1 MGGRDDWFDLV
12 DADGLVDEVLLEF
25 LAPPPTLGVTAWAER
40 NRVLSGKD
48 SAEPGPY
55 RVDRTPYAA
64 EPMDCLGQHSLT
76 EEVVLMWGAQTS
88 KTTIGSNWLGYLVDS
103 NPGPVMIVQPTID
116 MAKRYSR
123 QRLAP
128 MIEESPVL
136 RRKVRENRSRDDANT
151 TLLKEFAGGFMAI
164 AGANSAAGLR
174 SMPVRDLFLDEID
187 GYPMDVDGEGD
198 PIKLAEARQTT
209 FARRK
214 RLLTSTPTTK
224 DFSRIEARYLASDRC
239 RFHVPC
245 PHCAT
250 TQPLEWGAD
259 QPHGIKWERDADGRA
274 LPDTVRY
281 VCRACGA
288 EIREH
293 HKPAMLAAGAWVA
306 DAPGAM
312 AGRVRGFQLSSLYSP
327 LGWLSWSTLVEEW
340 DSAMVAARSGD
351 VSLLRVFINTRLAQT
366 FEEQGDRADQHALR
380 KRAEDIPL
388 RQVTWGHYVTTLGVD
403 TQGDRLEAYLWAWG
417 RGMERQLV
425 DRAVFYGDP
434 ALAESDPGSV
444 WAQLTDYRRTPV
456 LHASGRPVA
465 LLAAFID
472 SGGHH
477 TQAVYA
483 YARAHQHAHVY
494 AVKGMSVAGKA
505 VLGKPTD
512 QDVSWRG
519 TKLKGGVKLWPI
531 GTDTAKAEIYG
542 KLRTDQ
548 PGPGYVHLSRHLPP
562 EVFEQLTSER
572 LVTRYSKGRA
582 RLEWVKPNGRRNE
595 ALDCAVY
602 ALAAAHFVGIDRWR
616 EGDWAKW
623 QGRVESPDL
632 FDRPAPPPAAAA
644 GEPAGKSSPP
654 AEEGAA
660 AAAQQAPAAESAT
673 EAAPSVAA
681 AQNPPSAPAAPMPE
695 PAARPRPNP
704 FANSTLQKGRRW

>member
-1 MGGRDDWFDLV
+1 VGARD
-12 DADGLVDEVLLEF
+12 LLD
-25 LAPPPTLGVTAWAER
+25 
-40 NRVLSGKD
+40 LSGTMADARAAIWQAMEFAWPSEVVDVTTWSERSIILSAKD

-55 RVDRTPYAA
+55 RSTRTPYAR
-64 EPMDCLGQHSLT
+64 EPMDALSQHSGV
-76 EEVVLMWGAQTS
+76 EEVCLMWGAQTG
-88 KTTIGSNWLGYLVDS
+88 KTRIGSNWLGYLVDC

-128 MIEESPVL
+128 MIEESPAL

-151 TLLKEFAGGFMAI
+151 TLLKEFAGGFMAV

-187 GYPMDVDGEGD
+187 GYPLDVDGEGD
-198 PIKLAEARQTT
+198 PIKLAEARQST

-224 DFSRIEARYLASDRC
+224 DFSRIESRFLASDRC

-245 PHCAT
+245 PHCQEL
-250 TQPLEWGAD
+250 QPLEWGAD
-259 QPHGIKWERDADGRA
+259 QAHGVKWDRDPEGRA
-274 LPDTVRY
+274 LPETVRY
-281 VCRACGA
+281 VCRGCGA
-288 EIREH
+288 EIKEH
-293 HKPAMLAAGAWVA
+293 HKPAMLAAGTWVA
-306 DAPGAM
+306 EAPGAG

-340 DSAMVAARSGD
+340 GAAMTAARSGD
-351 VSLLRVFINTRLAQT
+351 VSLLRVFVNTRLAET

-380 KRAEDIPL
+380 KRAADIPL
-388 RQVTWGHYVTTLGVD
+388 RQVTWGHFVMTMGVD

-417 RGMERQLV
+417 RGLERQLV
-425 DRAVFYGDP
+425 DRAVMYGDP
-434 ALAESDPGSV
+434 ALAESDPGSP
-444 WAQLTDYRRTPV
+444 WAALTEYRRTPV
-456 LHASGRPVA
+456 LHASGKPVP
-465 LLAAFID
+465 LLAVFID

-483 YARAHQHAHVY
+483 YARAHQHAHCY
-494 AVKGMSVAGKA
+494 PVKGMSVAGKA
-505 VLGKPTD
+505 ILGKPTD

-531 GTDTAKAEIYG
+531 GTDTAKSEIYG
-542 KLRTDQ
+542 RLRTEQ
-548 PGPGYVHLSRHLPP
+548 PGPGFVHISRHLAP
-562 EVFEQLTSER
+562 EVFEQLTAER
-572 LVTRYSKGRA
+572 LVTRYSKGRP

-602 ALAAAHFVGIDRWR
+602 ALAAGHFVGLDRWR

-623 QGRVESPDL
+623 QGRVEARDL
-632 FDRPAPPPAAAA
+632 FDGAAAPGAPGADQAQTQRTQRIAAEGDQADTPAAA
-644 GEPAGKSSPP
+644 
-654 AEEGAA
+654 
-660 AAAQQAPAAESAT
+660 
-673 EAAPSVAA
+673 
-681 AQNPPSAPAAPMPE
+681 SAPAAP
-695 PAARPRPNP
+695 AARAPSPAPAQPAPRPRYAINY
-704 FANSTLQKGRRW
+704 KR

>member
-1 MGGRDDWFDLV
+1 MGARDLPQNLV
-12 DADGLVDEVLLEF
+12 DAQRRVDEVLREF
-25 LAPPPTLGVTAWAER
+25 ATLPKRTDVTTWAEQSII
-40 NRVLSGKD
+40 LSAKD

-55 RVDRTPYAA
+55 RATRTPYAR
-64 EPMDCLGQHSLT
+64 EPMDALSQHSAV
-76 EEVVLMWGAQTS
+76 EEVVLMWGAQTG
-88 KTTIGSNWLGYLVDS
+88 KTRIGSNWLGYLVDT

-128 MIEESPVL
+128 MIEESPAL

-151 TLLKEFAGGFMAI
+151 TLLKEFAGGFMAV

-187 GYPMDVDGEGD
+187 GYPLDVDGEGD
-198 PIKLAEARQTT
+198 PIKLAEARQST

-239 RFHVPC
+239 RYHVPC
-245 PHCAT
+245 PHCQEL
-250 TQPLEWGAD
+250 QPLDWGTD
-259 QPHGIKWERDADGRA
+259 KPHGIKWDRDAEGRA

-293 HKPAMLAAGAWVA
+293 HKPAMLAGGRWVA
-306 DAPGAM
+306 ANPGAV

-327 LGWLSWSTLVEEW
+327 LGWLSWATLVAEW
-340 DSAMVAARSGD
+340 ETAIAAARTGD
-351 VSLLRVFINTRLAQT
+351 ISLLRVFVNTRLAET
-366 FEEQGDRADQHALR
+366 FEEQGDRADEHALR

-388 RQVTWGHYVTTLGVD
+388 RQVTWGHYVMTAGVD
-403 TQGDRLEAYLWAWG
+403 TQGDRLEAYAWAWG
-417 RGMERQLV
+417 RGLERQLV

-434 ALAESDPGSV
+434 SLAESEPGSP
-444 WAQLTDYRRTPV
+444 WARLTEWRRTPM
-456 LHASGRPVA
+456 LHASGKPVP
-465 LLAAFID
+465 LLAVMID

-477 TQAVYA
+477 THAVYA

-494 AVKGMSVAGKA
+494 AVKGQSQGGKA
-505 VLGKPTD
+505 ILGKPTD
-512 QDVSWRG
+512 QDVNWRG
-519 TKLKGGVKLWPI
+519 SKVKGGVKLWPI

-542 KLRTDQ
+542 RLRTEQ

-572 LVTRYSKGRA
+572 LVTKYVKGRP
-582 RLEWVKPNGRRNE
+582 RLEWVKPAGRRNE

-602 ALAAAHFVGIDRWR
+602 ALAGAHFAGIDRWR
-616 EGDWAKW
+616 EGDWQKW
-623 QGRVESPDL
+623 QARVEERGL
-632 FDRPAPPPAAAA
+632 FDEPAPRAPAPAVAAPAPAVAASAPVVAQGADSAPGQSPGQSLAAEPHTPPPA
-644 GEPAGKSSPP
+644 PRPPPPPPLPPP
-654 AEEGAA
+654 A
-660 AAAQQAPAAESAT
+660 
-673 EAAPSVAA
+673 
-681 AQNPPSAPAAPMPE
+681 
-695 PAARPRPNP
+695 PRSRY
-704 FANSTLQKGRRW
+704 AITYRR